1 MTSTVMLTASLEDYL
16 ETIFHIIA
24 EKQVARPRDIARQ
37 LNVSYASVT
46 GALRALADKGL
57 IHYSPYDVV
66 TLTAEGNTAAQDVV
80 HRHEVLRHFFVQ
92 VLAVNERD
100 ADEAACKMEHSIPDI
115 ILERFIQFAKFV
127 ETCPSGGGKW
137 LAGSGYRCDQE
148 LEPQRSEASRPRQR
162 KVAKSRRVSKK

>member
-80 HRHEVLRHFFVQ
+80 HRHEVLRNFFVQ

-137 LAGSGYRCDQE
+137 L
-148 LEPQRSEASRPRQR
+148 
-162 KVAKSRRVSKK
+162 